1 MTAKRQNATVRPAMA
16 DGLTKLGPGKWLARI
31 IWRDSK
37 GKRHDTDR
45 VIEAD
50 TKAQALAERER
61 IREELAGAGDE
72 WTVGEAID
80 AWLPTM
86 RTGTRLARE
95 VHARSFRALFGE
107 LRLSRVQTALVQ
119 RWIASI
125 EASDDTA
132 NNYRASALALYKFA
146 RARGRLRGEDPIA
159 RTVRRVTPRTS
170 EELVAELEAEPERR
184 ALVGEELPRFFAA
197 LLEAEPDLYPLARC
211 QLLLGCRWSE
221 VSALQWRD
229 IDWTTGVIT
238 IRRAQSRNGE
248 IGPPKGKVA
257 RSAAVGP
264 EGLAFLRG
272 HRAAME
278 RAGWPGSDVWC
289 FPRPITGRPRAYDL
303 WPYPTASARIREV
316 LRSTGLTLACSTHA
330 MRHSHVTLARALEAD
345 AALQASVGH
354 ASPELTERYTD
365 ESHRRAVAQSFAS
378 ELEGRIGGVLGG
390 AEVVPIKKGR
400 GK

>member
-1 MTAKRQNATVRPAMA
+1 MA
-16 DGLTKLGPGKWLARI
+16 DGVTKIGPGRYRARI
-31 IWRDSK
+31 TWRDQR

-50 TKAQALAERER
+50 TKAQALTERER
-61 IREELAGAGDE
+61 IREELSGAGDE

-95 VHARSFRALFGE
+95 VHARRFRELFGA
-107 LRLSRVQTALVQ
+107 LRLSRVNTALVQ

-125 EASDDTA
+125 EADDATA
-132 NNYRASALALYKFA
+132 NNHRASMLALYKFA
-146 RARGRLRGEDPIA
+146 RAQGRIHGEDPIA
-159 RTVRRVTPRTS
+159 ATVRRVSPRTS
-170 EELVAELEAEPERR
+170 EEIMAELEAEPERR

-229 IDWTTGVIT
+229 IDWDTGVIT

-248 IGPPKGKVA
+248 LGPPKGKRA

-272 HRAAME
+272 HRAAMD
-278 RAGWPGSDVWC
+278 RAGWPGSDVWA
-289 FPRPITGRPRAYDL
+289 FPRPLTGRPRHYDL
-303 WPYPTASARIREV
+303 WPYPTAASRIRDV
-316 LRSTGLTLACSTHA
+316 LGTLGLDLACSTHA
-330 MRHSHVTLARALEAD
+330 LRHSHVTLARALESD

-378 ELEGRIGGVLGG
+378 ELEIRIAGGVFGG
-390 AEVVPIKKGR
+390 VTPISAAKPHVNRRKKE
-400 GK
+400 KS